1 MPQQRQDIDRVVR
14 RRRWSE
20 TDARAVVAAWRGSGE
35 SQSAFARRHGVDP
48 QRVGHWIRRLDSETS
63 GETSALPFHPVRVV
77 HRGVAVGAA
86 ECAPIEIVLADG
98 RAVRVPRGVEAR
110 ELRLVLEVLGD
121 GSC

>member
-20 TDARAVVAAWRGSGE
+20 ADARAVVAAWRGSGD
-35 SQSAFARRHGVDP
+35 SQIAFARRYGLDP
-48 QRVGHWIRRLDSETS
+48 QRVGHWIRRLGSETS
-63 GETSALPFHPVRVV
+63 GEKSALRFHPVRVV
-77 HRGVAVGAA
+77 DRGVAIGAA
-86 ECAPIEIVLADG
+86 ECATIEIVLTDG

-121 GSC
+121 GPC